1 VVLSHLPAPISP
13 ECKAIVEVE
22 EACEAR
28 ICLRC
33 AENFFVSSRA
43 EKHGSETR
51 PNRARNG
58 RSQAGRLI
66 AASDPKPSSLHLRN

>member
-1 VVLSHLPAPISP
+1 MVLSHLPAPISP

-33 AENFFVSSRA
+33 AENFFVSWRT
-43 EKHGSETR
+43 EKHGSER
-51 PNRARNG
+51 LLNRARNG
-58 RSQAGRLI
+58 RSQMGR
-66 AASDPKPSSLHLRN
+66 